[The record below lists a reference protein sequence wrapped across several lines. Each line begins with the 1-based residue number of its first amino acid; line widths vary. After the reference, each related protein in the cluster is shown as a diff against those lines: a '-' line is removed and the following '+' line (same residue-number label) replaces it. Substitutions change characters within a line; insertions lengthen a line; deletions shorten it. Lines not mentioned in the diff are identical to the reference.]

1 LPGCSILKMTVSN
14 SQTTINKMKTKQIK
28 VILLA
33 FALALLIGNVF
44 GQSQTTGFKVKIT
57 GKGKQAIIFI
67 PGFGCSG
74 DVWNETLATYE
85 KAYKCYTLT
94 MPGFAGAPA
103 EALPSF
109 KGWEDEIATYIT
121 KNKINKPVIIGH
133 SMGGGLALAIAAD
146 YPGLPSK
153 IIIVDALPCLAAMS
167 NAAFKSNLN
176 NDCSAMVAR
185 FTALTD
191 SQFYQM
197 QSHTMPQLMDD
208 TVHLKQ
214 SIQWSVASDKKTFAQ
229 MYCDFINTDLRDK
242 IATIKCPT
250 LVLLESNFATFKPA
264 IESQYANLKGAQLVY
279 ANKGK
284 HFIMYDDT
292 DWYNQ
297 QLANFI
303 K

>member
-1 LPGCSILKMTVSN
+1 MEPKHIKAIL
-14 SQTTINKMKTKQIK
+14 IA
-28 VILLA
+28 LA
-33 FALALLIGNVF
+33 FALVIGNVF
-44 GQSQTTGFKVKIT
+44 GQTKTNSFQVKVT

-74 DVWNETLATYE
+74 DVWNDTRATYE
-85 KAYKCYTLT
+85 KNYTCYTLT
-94 MPGFAGAPA
+94 MAGFAGAPA
-103 EALPSF
+103 EAAPSF
-109 KGWEDEIATYIT
+109 KGWEDAIAAYIT
-121 KNKINKPVIIGH
+121 QNKINKPIIIGH

-167 NAAFKSNLN
+167 NPSFKSNPN
-176 NDCSAMVAR
+176 NDCSAMVTR

-191 SQFYQM
+191 GQFLQM
-197 QSHTMPQLMDD
+197 QQHTMPQLMDD

-214 SIQWSVASDKKTFAQ
+214 AIQWSVASDKKTFAL
-229 MYCDFINTDLRDK
+229 MYCDFMNTDLRDK
-242 IATIKCPT
+242 IATIKCPS
-250 LVLLESNFATFKPA
+250 LILLESSFAAFKPA
-264 IESQYANLKGAQLVY
+264 IEAQYKNLNGAQLVY
-279 ANKGK
+279 ADKGK

-297 QLANFI
+297 QLASFI